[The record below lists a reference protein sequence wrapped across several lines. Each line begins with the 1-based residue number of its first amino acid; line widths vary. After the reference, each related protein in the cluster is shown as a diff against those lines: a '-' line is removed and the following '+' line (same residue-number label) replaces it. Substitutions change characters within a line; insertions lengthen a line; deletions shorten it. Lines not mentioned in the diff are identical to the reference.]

1 MTQPTRAVMAGAGL
15 LAGLALVLAP
25 LWSEPRASAQRPP
38 RPALADAGGPD
49 RGGGEVQDLAFL
61 GGNRPVLLRV
71 HIQLDGKP
79 LGAARAQYVK
89 RWFDYLDRDGDGV
102 LSQGEARLVPSLQ
115 SLQQLRAQG
124 FFLPR
129 PNVNASATLAELD
142 RDGDGKVSLAELTSH
157 FERAGFRAVEVVNG
171 GSQQAIYDRPS
182 EVLFQQL
189 DAKGQGKLS
198 KDGVRQAADM
208 ILKKFDTDDD
218 ELISIEELVPSLG
231 DPLGARFAVK
241 LAAGQPKSGP
251 ITNSFYA
258 IRAGEADQQLAR
270 SMLNAFAKKRAFQM
284 SRAESGMDEAT
295 FNRLDTNRDGFLDLD
310 ELSRWHQRPADLE
323 LVVRL
328 GKGRAGPLT
337 VEVRGPGGKPGR
349 LPPGADRPVD
359 GLVRLT
365 LGDAQVTVRPGNLT
379 GGVAVRAGIGRELLQ
394 VFRLA
399 DTKKQG
405 YVTQADLTGRAQI
418 FVQLFPLADRNGDG
432 KVTTAEMTALVN
444 LLEEAPTSVVTVA
457 VGEHGRALFQL
468 LDANG
473 DGRLGLRELRTAWDR
488 LAALDRNG
496 DGFVSADEIPR
507 QFELTISQGSLRGL
521 RSQPVVVGRGGPR
534 PMVSR
539 TPARGPLWFRKMDLN
554 GDGDVSPREFLGTQE
569 EFRRI
574 DTDGDGLISVEEAER
589 YDASMRGKKE
599 TRR

>member
-1 MTQPTRAVMAGAGL
+1 VTAGAGL
-15 LAGLALVLAP
+15 LAGLALALAP
-25 LWSEPRASAQRPP
+25 PP
-38 RPALADAGGPD
+38 ARGQGKPA
-49 RGGGEVQDLAFL
+49 GEVQDLAFL
-61 GGNRPVLLRV
+61 GGNRPVLLRM

-79 LGAARAQYVK
+79 LGASRNQYIK

-102 LSQGEARLVPSLQ
+102 LNRQEARLVPSLQ
-115 SLQQLRAQG
+115 SLQQLRGNG

-129 PNVNASATLAELD
+129 PNAAATAFAELD
-142 RDGDGKVSLAELTSH
+142 RDGDGKVSLAELTFH
-157 FERAGFRAVEVVNG
+157 FERAGFRPVEVISA
-171 GSQQAIYDRPS
+171 GSQQSLYDRPS

-198 KDGVRQAADM
+198 GDGVRQAADM
-208 ILKKFDTDDD
+208 LLKKFDADDD
-218 ELISIEELVPSLG
+218 ELISIEELVPDLRN
-231 DPLGARFAVK
+231 PLNGQFAVK
-241 LAAGQPKSGP
+241 LPGGRPMSGP
-251 ITNSFYA
+251 ITNSFYT
-258 IRAGEADQQLAR
+258 IRPGATDQQLAR
-270 SMLNAFAKKRAFQM
+270 MLLTAFAKKRAFQM
-284 SRAESGMDEAT
+284 SRAESGLDEAA
-295 FNRLDTNRDGFLDLD
+295 FNRLDTNGDGMLDLD
-310 ELSRWHQRPADLE
+310 ELSHWHQRPADVE

-328 GKGRAGPLT
+328 GNGRVGKGQVRRPT
-337 VEVRGPGGKPGR
+337 VEVRVSGGKLAAGVERPEPGT
-349 LPPGADRPVD
+349 
-359 GLVRLT
+359 VRLT
-365 LGDAQVTVRPGNLT
+365 LGDAQVSVRPGNLAA
-379 GGVAVRAGIGRELLQ
+379 GGLVVRAGTGRALLQ
-394 VFRLA
+394 QFQLA

-418 FVQLFPLADRNGDG
+418 FVTLFPLADRNGDG
-432 KVTTAEMTALVN
+432 KVTLAEMTALIN
-444 LLEEAPTSVVTVA
+444 LLDEAPMSFMTVG

-507 QFELTISQGSLRGL
+507 QFELTVSQGLPRGL
-521 RSQPVVVGRGGPR
+521 RAPVVVNRTLLTR
-534 PMVSR
+534 PAAAR

-554 GDGDVSPREFLGTQE
+554 LDGDVSPREFLGTQE

-589 YDASMRGKKE
+589 YDALTRGKKE